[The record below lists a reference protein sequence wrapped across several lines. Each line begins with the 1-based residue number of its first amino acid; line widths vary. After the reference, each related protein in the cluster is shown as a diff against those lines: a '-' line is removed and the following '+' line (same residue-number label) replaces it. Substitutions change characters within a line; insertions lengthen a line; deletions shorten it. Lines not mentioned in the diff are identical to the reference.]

1 MGNSGTRARGEHVR
15 RVASGCECNKAGE
28 SGDIVIRSPEGQ
40 GSVKRGEGREE
51 ALFQAAAGLAVKDG
65 VLEDFCR
72 NAAPGAGGGSVPI
85 VPGRVCSQIALARPH
100 LMKAASKEFGEAHE
114 RMRRE

>member
-1 MGNSGTRARGEHVR
+1 MGNSGTRARREHVR
-15 RVASGCECNKAGE
+15 RVASGRECNKAGE
-28 SGDIVIRSPEGQ
+28 SGDIVIRSPEGR

-51 ALFQAAAGLAVKDG
+51 ALFQAAAGFAVKDG
-65 VLEDFCR
+65 VLEGFFR
-72 NAAPGAGGGSVPI
+72 KVAPGAGRGSVPI
-85 VPGRVCSQIALARPH
+85 VPGGMCCQIALARPH